1 MTERLSQASSIV
13 TIAVALLA
21 VVRFFL
27 SDPVRN
33 RVAAFSERRARRR
46 IDSLLARITTAGGIV
61 RDPGRF
67 QIFMLHQLLQA
78 LVIFALAFFL
88 IINTTSLL
96 GAGAESRIGVWQL
109 VQYWV
114 GLVLLF
120 GGAINVMF
128 ALGPSSD
135 VIYFGPRVV
144 GMVVAIERLRGR
156 YPNLAA
162 SYPDFSEVTAALAEL
177 RGAGVQRQEQHAQ
190 DQHPGPHEE

>member
-1 MTERLSQASSIV
+1 VTERLSQASSIV

-21 VVRFFL
+21 IFKYFL
-27 SDPVRN
+27 GDMVRN

-46 IDSLLARITTAGGIV
+46 IDSLLARIVTAGRIV

-67 QIFMLHQLLQA
+67 QIFMLHQILQA

-96 GAGAESRIGVWQL
+96 GAGAGSGIGVRELIEYQ
-109 VQYWV
+109 V

-120 GGAINVMF
+120 AGLITITF
-128 ALGPSSD
+128 TLETSSD
-135 VIYFGPRVV
+135 VIHFGPRVAE
-144 GMVVAIERLRGR
+144 MVVAIERLRGR

-162 SYPDFSEVTAALAEL
+162 SYPDFSEITAALAEL
-177 RGAGVQRQEQHAQ
+177 RGEGVQSNQQHAQ
-190 DQHPGPHEE
+190 DQHPGPHE